1 MTLFI
6 LERVPPGLR
15 GELGRWMVEVQAG
28 VFVGRV
34 TALVREHLWARCVAG
49 CEGGT
54 VQVIWR
60 VPGPQGF
67 DVRTHNAKGRYAE
80 QVDGVWLVRL
90 PGKRRESRSKVSV

>member
-1 MTLFI
+1 MTLFV

-34 TALVREHLWARCVAG
+34 TSLVRDHLWARCVAG
-49 CEGGT
+49 CDGGT
-54 VQVIWR
+54 VQMIWR
-60 VPGPQGF
+60 VRGPQGF
-67 DVRTHNAKGRYAE
+67 DVRTHNPKGRYAA

-90 PGKRRESRSKVSV
+90 PTKTRKAKAHA

>member
-15 GELGRWMVEVQAG
+15 GELGRWMAEVQAG

-54 VQVIWR
+54 VQAIWR
-60 VPGPQGF
+60 VPGPQGV
-67 DVRTHNAKGRYAE
+67 DVRTPNAKGRYAE
-80 QVDGVWLVRL
+80 QAGGAWLVRL
-90 PGKRRESRSKVSV
+90 PGERRRSRAQGSV